1 MFLLTNQLRRLSGDE
16 RGTIAIIFAI
26 CILVVLFGIGVAI
39 DTGRAVRLSG
49 LVTAALDS
57 ASLAAAKSM
66 AENDV
71 TEAEA
76 AELAKSMFAA
86 HLENEGGGV
95 EWSNFQADIDKAA
108 GKVKTTVS
116 LKMPT
121 TFTQVLDRKQIAMTR
136 SVTAMYKIRDVE
148 ISLVLDV
155 TGSMG
160 NEGKM
165 DSLKLAAK
173 DLVDIVLEQDFNP
186 HVRLALAPY
195 SASVNVGAYAAAA
208 SDGVSADGCVIERT
222 NFGHAY
228 TEVPPGPGSYFSAA
242 ADPVPANID
251 PLGSVDSYKCPDAV
265 ILPLSNNKTLLKT
278 TMDSFNPDGWTAG
291 HLGAAW
297 GWYLLSPNWSGV
309 WPAASVPKAYD
320 APNLTKAVIFMTDG
334 IFNTAYNHDVSADAA
349 LRLCTEMKAQ
359 NVIVY
364 TIAFK
369 APAEAE
375 ATLLACAT
383 SPAHFFSADN
393 GDALRATFKSIGGAL
408 SALRLAN

>member
-1 MFLLTNQLRRLSGDE
+1 MFLLTSQIRRLSGDE
-16 RGTIAIIFAI
+16 RGTIAIIFAV

-57 ASLAAAKSM
+57 ASLAAAKAM

-95 EWSNFQADIDKAA
+95 EWSNFQADIDKVA

-208 SDGVSADGCVIERT
+208 SDNVSTDGCVYERT
-222 NFGHAY
+222 NLGHAY
-228 TEVPPGPGSYFSAA
+228 TDVAPGPGSYFSAPPIDLKA
-242 ADPVPANID
+242 ARRT
-251 PLGSVDSYKCPDAV
+251 S
-265 ILPLSNNKTLLKT
+265 PLSAEKKC
-278 TMDSFNPDGWTAG
+278 AG
-291 HLGAAW
+291 EVAQ
-297 GWYLLSPNWSGV
+297 
-309 WPAASVPKAYD
+309 ASSVA
-320 APNLTKAVIFMTDG
+320 
-334 IFNTAYNHDVSADAA
+334 SA
-349 LRLCTEMKAQ
+349 
-359 NVIVY
+359 
-364 TIAFK
+364 
-369 APAEAE
+369 
-375 ATLLACAT
+375 
-383 SPAHFFSADN
+383 SA
-393 GDALRATFKSIGGAL
+393 GAL
-408 SALRLAN
+408 KATE